1 MSSALL
7 LAFAGDVIVL
17 CLIPGPNLALI
28 VANRFAPGA
37 RYGLAT
43 VAGAAS
49 ALALQLVAIR
59 GRFRACLIVKA
70 RLRNKVTGAR
80 LCAAGAGLALARGA

>member
-1 MSSALL
+1 MSAALL
-7 LAFAGDVIVL
+7 FAFAGAVIVL

-28 VANRFAPGA
+28 VANRFAHGA
-37 RYGLAT
+37 RFGLAT

-49 ALALQLVAIR
+49 ALALQLVAIAE
-59 GRFRACLIVKA
+59 RFRDLLVVKA